1 MAFYKFSL
9 IAFFPTIVYFALRS
23 ITIYTFEEWKCDNY
37 IITAGW
43 TFEFIALKVVL
54 STLAFTAFE
63 LPPNGA
69 IGTKI
74 LEFLF
79 HSRPD
84 LVSALIYVFSIHVAY
99 DHQAIL

>member
-1 MAFYKFSL
+1 MNFVQAYG
-9 IAFFPTIVYFALRS
+9 AVFFHIM
-23 ITIYTFEEWKCDNY
+23 
-37 IITAGW
+37 
-43 TFEFIALKVVL
+43 KVVL
-54 STLAFTAFE
+54 STLAFMAFE

-84 LVSALIYVFSIHVAY
+84 LVRTY
-99 DHQAIL
+99 